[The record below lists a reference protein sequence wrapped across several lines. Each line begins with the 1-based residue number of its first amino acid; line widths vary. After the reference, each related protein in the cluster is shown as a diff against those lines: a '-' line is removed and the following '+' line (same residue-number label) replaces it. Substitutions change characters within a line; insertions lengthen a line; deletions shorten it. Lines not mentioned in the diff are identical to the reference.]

1 MSNFFNGNGGFSR
14 RGLLKG
20 ATAMG
25 AAGLILPA
33 SVRRAMAEPKR
44 GGSVR
49 IAVASG
55 NTTDSYDPGTW
66 DSVYTQIFNTAR
78 NNTLTEVAPD
88 GSLVPELAESWEASE
103 DAATWTFKIREG
115 VTFHSGKTMT
125 PDDVA
130 ASINYHRGEEAKSA
144 AKPYVD
150 PITDIKVDGQNVVFS
165 LSGGNADFPYIL
177 ADYHLV
183 ILPSSDGKIDPLTS
197 DGCGGYIVDSW
208 EQGVSGKLK
217 RNPNYWKSDRAWF
230 DEVELLSIVDSA
242 ARQNALI
249 TGEVD
254 LIDNVDLNTVTLL
267 QRAPGITILPV
278 AGNQHY
284 VFVMDTRAGPFDN
297 NNVRQALKYGIDR
310 QELVDKILQGYGS
323 IGNDIPM
330 GAQQPFYNTDLEQ
343 KTYDPDKAKFYLK
356 EAGMDTLDV
365 QLSVADSAFAGAV
378 DAGVLYSERAA
389 AAGINIEVVREPSD
403 GYWDNVWMKKPFC
416 ASYWGG
422 RPTPD
427 LMFSVAYQGGAP
439 WNESFWDNGRFNELL
454 VAARSE
460 LDEDKRRE
468 MYWEMQDLCAN
479 EGGTVI
485 PMFANYVMAH
495 TDKVGVPEVVGTN
508 QGMDGLRMIERWW
521 LA

>member
-1 MSNFFNGNGGFSR
+1 MTQNITPRGVSR
-14 RGLLKG
+14 RGLLQG
-20 ATAMG
+20 ATALG
-25 AAGLILPA
+25 TAALILPA
-33 SVRRAMAEPKR
+33 GVRRAMAEPKR
-44 GGSVR
+44 GGSIR

-88 GSLVPELAESWEASE
+88 GSLAPEIAESWEASA
-103 DAATWTFKIREG
+103 DATTWTFKIREG
-115 VTFHSGKTMT
+115 VTFHSGKTLT
-125 PDDVA
+125 PDDVV
-130 ASINYHRGEEAKSA
+130 ASINYHRGEDSKSA

-150 PITDIKVDGQNVVFS
+150 PITDIKADGQNVVVT
-165 LSGGNADFPYIL
+165 LSGGNADFPFIM

-183 ILPSSDGKIDPLTS
+183 ILPSADGKIDPMTT
-197 DGCGGYIVDSW
+197 DGCGGYIVESW
-208 EQGVSGKLK
+208 DQGVSGKLK
-217 RNPNYWKSDRAWF
+217 RNPNYWKTDRAWF
-230 DEVELLSIVDSA
+230 DEVELLSIVDPA

-254 LIDNVDLNTVTLL
+254 LIDNVDLNTVGLL
-267 QRAPGITILPV
+267 QRAQGITILPV

-284 VFVMDTRAGPFDN
+284 VFVMDTRAAPFSD

-330 GAQQPFYNTDLEQ
+330 GAQQPYYNTELEQ
-343 KTYDPDKAKFYLK
+343 KAYDPDKAKFYLK
-356 EAGMDTLDV
+356 EAGMDSLSV

-439 WNESFWDNGRFNELL
+439 WNESFWDNARFNELL

-460 LDEDKRRE
+460 LDEDKRRQ

-495 TDKVGVPEVVGTN
+495 TEKVGVPEVVGTN

>member
-1 MSNFFNGNGGFSR
+1 MTDSRSQNGLSR

-20 ATAMG
+20 ATALG

-44 GGSVR
+44 GGILRV
-49 IAVASG
+49 AFASG
-55 NTTDSYDPGTW
+55 NTTDSLDPATW
-66 DSVYTQIFNTAR
+66 DSQFVQCFNVAR
-78 NNTLTEVAPD
+78 NATLTEIASD
-88 GSLVPELAESWEASE
+88 GSLVGELAESWEASA
-103 DAATWTFKIREG
+103 DAKTWTFKIRSG
-115 VTFHSGKTMT
+115 VTFHSGKTLT
-125 PDDVA
+125 VDDVV
-130 ASINYHRGEEAKSA
+130 ASINYHRGEESKSA
-144 AKPYVD
+144 AKPFVD
-150 PITDIKVDGQNVVFS
+150 PISDIKGEGDTVVVT
-165 LSGGNADFPYIL
+165 LSGGNADFPFIV

-183 ILPSSDGKIDPLTS
+183 VLPSSEGKIDPMTT
-197 DGCGGYIVDSW
+197 DGCGAYVLDSF
-208 EQGVSGKLK
+208 EPGVSVKMS
-217 RNPNYWKSDRAWF
+217 RNPNYWKADRGWF
-230 DEVELLSIVDSA
+230 DGIEALAIVDSA

-254 LIDNVDLNTVTLL
+254 VIDSVDLNTVTLL
-267 QRAPGITILPV
+267 QRAPGLVILPV

-284 VFVMDTRAGPFDN
+284 VFVMDTRATPFSD

-310 QELVDKILQGYGS
+310 QELVDKILQGYGEV
-323 IGNDIPM
+323 GNDLPI
-330 GAQQPFYNTDLEQ
+330 GRQQPYYNTELEQ

-356 EAGMDTLDV
+356 EAGMDSLSV

-422 RPTPD
+422 RPTQD
-427 LMFSVAYQGGAP
+427 LMFSVAYSTGAP
-439 WNESFWDNGRFNELL
+439 WNETFWDNARFNELL

-460 LDEDKRRE
+460 LNEDTRRA

-479 EGGTVI
+479 EGGTVV
-485 PMFANYVMAH
+485 PMFASYVMAH
-495 TDKVGVPEVVGTN
+495 TDKVGIPEVVGAN
-508 QGMDGLRMIERWW
+508 QGMDGLRAFERWW
-521 LA
+521 FV